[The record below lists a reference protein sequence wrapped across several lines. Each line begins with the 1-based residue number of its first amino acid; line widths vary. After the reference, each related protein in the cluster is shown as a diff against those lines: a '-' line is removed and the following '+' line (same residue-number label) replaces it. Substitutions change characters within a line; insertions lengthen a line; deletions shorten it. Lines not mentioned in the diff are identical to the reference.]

1 MKYRKNTIRAKRNRK
16 RNRTRGG
23 GKNERDAYNALGFGD
38 LDVIDD
44 KELSRKYKKM
54 ALQFHP
60 DKNKEHDTTSQFQQ
74 INNAKDVLENA
85 ILRRGTGSYNLT
97 PQAQPQAR
105 PFASSSNQYRAP
117 PQARPFASSSNQ
129 YRAPPQRAPP
139 QAPPPRSTERKP
151 RTPPKKTA
159 KRPKGPLSHYG
170 MNFTMNSLK
179 PDNWSL

>member
-117 PQARPFASSSNQ
+117 PQ
-129 YRAPPQRAPP
+129 RAPP